1 MNRALAAHGY
11 GRHPAAELEAMI
23 GPPTRLAFGTLMGL
37 PPDADAVEA
46 CVADYRA
53 DYTVAL
59 RETPAFPGV
68 AEALDALAP
77 RLRLAVATSKPL
89 ALAEPTLEAIGLRD
103 RIEVVAGPALSG
115 TAGKAET
122 IGEALAL
129 LGPDARALAMVG
141 DRRHDVEGARAHGL
155 LAVGVLW
162 GIGDRAELETAGAD
176 VLVAQ
181 PANLVPVL
189 SDAAN
194 RASRVTSSWITGP

>member
-1 MNRALAAHGY
+1 MIRALAAHGH
-11 GRHPAAELEAMI
+11 GPRPAAELEAMI

-37 PPDADAVEA
+37 PAEAPEVEA

-53 DYTVAL
+53 DYAVAL
-59 RETPAFPGV
+59 RQTPAFPGV

-77 RLRLAVATSKPL
+77 HVRLAVATSKPL
-89 ALAEPTLEAIGLRD
+89 PLAGPTLEAIGLRD
-103 RIEVVAGPALSG
+103 RIEVVAGPALTG

-122 IGEALAL
+122 IAEAIAG
-129 LGPDARALAMVG
+129 LGPGARPLAMVG

-162 GIGDRAELETAGAD
+162 GIGDRAELEAAGAD

-181 PANLVPVL
+181 PAELVPVL
-189 SDAAN
+189 LEAAS
-194 RASRVTSSWITGP
+194 RASRVTSSWMTGP